1 VKVGACCAVS
11 ARRFGAPVF
20 LNETVNCERHVQV
33 ILGQFF
39 PELTE
44 EERLYGW
51 FQQDSAT
58 AHTAHMSMQAL
69 SETFGDRTISSG
81 IWPPH
86 SPDLNPCEF
95 LFCFFI

>member
-1 VKVGACCAVS
+1 MFLYAFTC
-11 ARRFGAPVF
+11 FGLYIDHLQKAINGP
-20 LNETVNCERHVQV
+20 EMSKTKYMEV

-58 AHTAHMSMQAL
+58 AYIA
-69 SETFGDRTISSG
+69 
-81 IWPPH
+81 
-86 SPDLNPCEF
+86 
-95 LFCFFI
+95 